1 MYFDKDSRLGNDK
14 CWVDGQIKQ
23 SEKINDYH
31 LFNPYKTNVPE
42 CTENE
47 KKLRDFMVENKKSY
61 REGYGFAN
69 ACHIDNDSSMRADLK
84 TITHG
89 KCKNQLSS
97 RLFQAVPD
105 LAHGGFESLLE
116 SRLTQG
122 QTTGKHKSCENNSEK
137 TFDVMTPMIPCLKK
151 EVQNVEH
158 IVPTKWVRGGEHT
171 RDHIKQKDFLE
182 ANGYVFDDKVWKKRE
197 C

>member
-1 MYFDKDSRLGNDK
+1 MYFDNDSRLGNDK

-23 SEKINDYH
+23 SEKINDYQ

-42 CTENE
+42 CSESE
-47 KKLRDFMVENKKSY
+47 KKVREFMIENKKNY
-61 REGYGFAN
+61 KEGYGMTN
-69 ACHIDNDSSMRADLK
+69 SCHVDDDSKMRTDEKVL
-84 TITHG
+84 THG

-105 LAHGGFESLLE
+105 LSRGGFESLLE

-122 QTTGKHKSCENNSEK
+122 QSTGLHKSCEVTSGK
-137 TFDVMTPMIPCLKK
+137 GFDTMTPLLPCLKK

-158 IVPTKWVRGGEHT
+158 IVPEKWVRGGEHT

-182 ANGYVFDDKVWKKRE
+182 SNGYVFDEKVWKKKN